1 MRERIGG
8 VLLGIGVL
16 MQAGVSQ
23 AAPPDRPNIL
33 LIMSDDMGYSD
44 IGCYGSEI
52 ATPNLD
58 ALAGDGVRF
67 ARFYNGA
74 RCCPTRASLM
84 TGLYPHQAGMGHMTT
99 RDGGYD
105 GYRGVLNRQSVTIA
119 EVLRPSGYRTYMT
132 GKWHLTSS
140 MGPNGDRATWPLG
153 RGFEKYYGIIAG
165 AANYF
170 DPGTLTRGETFV
182 SRAADPEYQPDSY
195 YFTDA
200 VADNAVQF
208 LQQHQTESPDKPFF
222 LYTAFTA
229 AHWPMQAP
237 EAAIASYKGKYD
249 AGYEPI
255 RAARFA
261 RMKELGLVPP
271 ETKLSDQA
279 GDWDKVQDKAREA
292 RCQEVYAAMITT
304 MDAGIGR
311 MVAQL
316 KASGQ
321 FENTLILFLQDN
333 GGCAE
338 TVGRTNEQPDA
349 PANLKPLA
357 ANELQPRTQPPMQ
370 TRDGRWVQTGPGV
383 MPGPADTY
391 IAYGKSWANVS
402 NTPFREYKHW
412 THEGGISTPLIAH
425 WPAGIKAA
433 RNGAIERQPGHLIDI
448 MATCVDLAGATYPTE
463 VAGKTI
469 KPRQGVSLR
478 PALNGEAIERG
489 RPLFWEHEG
498 NRAVLD
504 GDWKLVAKEDQPW
517 ELYNVATDRSEVDNL
532 AGEQSDRVK
541 TLADAWAVW
550 AARSDVLP
558 LGAWEA
564 RKSAMTKKTEFHLK
578 AGSHL
583 DRAEAPPVGGR
594 PFTIDARFQADD
606 AEPAGV
612 IVAQG
617 GAALGYSLYVQASRP
632 SFFVRTG
639 DGTFAVTG
647 PRLTPGAHTVK
658 AELAPD
664 GRLAI
669 LVDGQAVATPP
680 TPGKLLARMPTDGLD
695 VGRDDG
701 GVVGP
706 YTGSNAY
713 KPAIESVTIEVGD
726 Q

>member
-1 MRERIGG
+1 MRHGIGG
-8 VLLGIGVL
+8 ILLGIGVL
-16 MQAGVSQ
+16 VHPGVSQ
-23 AAPPDRPNIL
+23 AAPPDRPNIIV
-33 LIMSDDMGYSD
+33 IMSDDMGYSD

-58 ALAGDGVRF
+58 ALATRGVRF
-67 ARFYNGA
+67 ARFYNNA

-99 RDGGYD
+99 QDAGYE
-105 GYRGVLNRQSVTIA
+105 GYRGVLNRRSVTIA
-119 EVLRPSGYRTYMT
+119 EALRPSGYRTYMT
-132 GKWHLTSS
+132 GKWHLTSAL
-140 MGPNGDRATWPLG
+140 GRNGDRQTWPLG

-170 DPGTLTRGETFV
+170 DPGTLTRGETFI
-182 SRAADPEYQPDSY
+182 SHAADPDYQPESY
-195 YFTDA
+195 YLTDA
-200 VADNAVQF
+200 IADNSVQF

-237 EAAIASYKGKYD
+237 EAAIDKYKGRYD
-249 AGYEPI
+249 AGYAPI

-261 RMKELGLVPP
+261 RMKELGLIDPAIG
-271 ETKLSDQA
+271 LSEQA
-279 GDWDKVQDKAREA
+279 GDWDKVKDKAREA

-304 MDAGIGR
+304 MDEGIGR
-311 MVAQL
+311 IVAQL
-316 KASGQ
+316 KAAGQ

-338 TVGRTNEQPDA
+338 TTGRINEQPSA

-357 ANELQPRTQPPMQ
+357 VNELQPKTQPPMQ
-370 TRDGRWVQTGPGV
+370 TREGQWVRTGPGV

-402 NTPFREYKHW
+402 DTPFREYKHW
-412 THEGGISTPLIAH
+412 THEGGIATPLIAH

-433 RNGAIERQPGHLIDI
+433 RNGSIERQPGHLIDI

-463 VAGKTI
+463 AGGESI

-478 PALNGEAIERG
+478 PAFNGEAIERG

-504 GDWKLVAKEDQPW
+504 GEWKLVAKEDESW
-517 ELYNVATDRSEVDNL
+517 ELYNVANDRSELDNL
-532 AGEQSDRVK
+532 AGTQSERVK
-541 TLADAWAVW
+541 TMSDAWAAW
-550 AARSDVLP
+550 AERSDVLP
-558 LGAWEA
+558 LGAWKGKKA
-564 RKSAMTKKTEFHLK
+564 RLTRKTTFHLK
-578 AGSHL
+578 PGAHL
-583 DRAEAPPVGGR
+583 DRAEAPPVAGR
-594 PFTIDARFQADD
+594 PFTIKARFQADD
-606 AEPAGV
+606 AHPDGV

-617 GAALGYSLYVQASRP
+617 GNAIGYSLSLKAGKP
-632 SFFVRTG
+632 TFFVRTG
-639 DGTFAVTG
+639 GDTFEVTG
-647 PRLTPGAHTVK
+647 PRLTPGSHTVE
-658 AELAPD
+658 AQLAAD

-669 LVDGQAVATPP
+669 EVDGQAAATPP
-680 TPGKLLARMPTDGLD
+680 TLGKFLARLPTDGLD
-695 VGRDDG
+695 VGSDLG

-706 YTGSNAY
+706 HTGSNGY
-713 KPAIESVTIEVGD
+713 EPAIESVTIEVGD

>member
-1 MRERIGG
+1 MRHGIGA
-8 VLLGIGVL
+8 VLLGIGCLVGS
-16 MQAGVSQ
+16 GVSQ
-23 AAPPDRPNIL
+23 AAAPRDRPNIIV
-33 LIMSDDMGYSD
+33 IMSDDMGYSD

-58 ALAGDGVRF
+58 ALATRGVRF
-67 ARFYNGA
+67 ARFYNNA

-99 RDGGYD
+99 RNAGYD
-105 GYRGVLNRQSVTIA
+105 GYRGVLNPQSVTIA
-119 EVLRPSGYRTYMT
+119 EALRPSGYRTYMT
-132 GKWHLTSS
+132 GKWHLTGSG
-140 MGPNGDRATWPLG
+140 GPKGDRKTWPLG

-170 DPGTLTRGETFV
+170 DPGTLTRGETFI
-182 SRAADPEYQPDSY
+182 SPAADPEYQPDSY

-200 VADNAVQF
+200 VADNAIQF

-237 EAAIASYKGKYD
+237 EAAVAKYKGRYD
-249 AGYEPI
+249 GGYEPI

-261 RMKELGLVPP
+261 KMKALGLVAP
-271 ETKLSDQA
+271 EIKLSDQA
-279 GDWDKVQDKAREA
+279 GEWDKVEDKAWEA
-292 RCQEVYAAMITT
+292 RCMEVYAAMITT

-316 KASGQ
+316 KASGRYD
-321 FENTLILFLQDN
+321 NTLILFLQDN

-338 TVGRTNEQPDA
+338 NSGRLNEQPPA

-357 ANELQPRTQPPMQ
+357 DTELQPRAQPPMQ
-370 TRDGRWVQTGPGV
+370 TRDGQWIKTGPGV

-391 IAYGKSWANVS
+391 IAYGKGWANVS

-433 RNGAIERQPGHLIDI
+433 RNGTIERQPGHLIDI

-463 VAGKTI
+463 LAGETI

-478 PALNGEAIERG
+478 PAFNGESIERG
-489 RPLFWEHEG
+489 RPLFWEHES

-504 GDWKLVAKEDQPW
+504 GDWKLVAKADEPW
-517 ELYNVATDRSEVDNL
+517 ELYNIINDRSELDNQ
-532 AGEQSDRVK
+532 ASARSDRVK
-541 TLADAWAVW
+541 RMADAWAAW

-558 LGAWEA
+558 LGAWQGKRA
-564 RKSAMTKKTEFHLK
+564 VTKKTTFHLK
-578 AGSHL
+578 PGAQL
-583 DRAEAPPVGGR
+583 DRAQAPPIADR
-594 PFTIDARFQADD
+594 PFTIQAKFQADD
-606 AEPAGV
+606 AQPDGV

-617 GAALGYSLYVQASRP
+617 GSALGYSLSLKAGRP
-632 SFFVRTG
+632 TFFVRTG
-639 DGTFAVTG
+639 GGGFAVTG
-647 PRLTPGAHTVK
+647 PRLTPGAHTVQ
-658 AELAPD
+658 AELAAD

-669 LVDGQAVATPP
+669 TVDGQAPAKPP
-680 TPGKLLARMPTDGLD
+680 TPGKLLGRMPTDGLD
-695 VGRDDG
+695 IGSDTG

-706 YTGSNAY
+706 YTGLNPY
-713 KPAIESVTIEVGD
+713 GPAIESVTIEVGD